1 MRKDENTT
9 DKDNKNEEP
18 LLYYDTNKSKG
29 NTFEKNINL
38 INRMYFGHGINITDN
53 PFVTLSEKDQNYY
66 LSVQCFKISKDKK
79 VIKEVFIP
87 GSFLQLVFNYENLL
101 FHITPENKLFILKL
115 NKDSYQKLLLQ
126 DKKIEKNDTKKDEK
140 FVNAIKAKLKDLNKE
155 VDLSK
160 KYEILIDIFKNELK
174 YSLRHKTPKNI
185 KSKCFEISLDENAQ
199 YKIEIE
205 SVFDPQIDD
214 FGILKENIKLCKGE
228 IFFEDGINF
237 LKSYI
242 KDKKGEKDKKDNKN
256 EKDNKYGNK
265 NEINFISNDFNCPII
280 YKNFPDEMIQQGNS
294 ILFEIKSGFALKD
307 VVDQLEKRIKII
319 NNCIFVNYKER
330 PVFYIGLVNI
340 LQNLL
345 SDNIDKEIPN
355 VMKNF
360 NLKANLLIVVSVDYK
375 YCNID
380 VSSEIH
386 GEYLLYKKINSLE
399 QKMNKM
405 DANFNNLNEKIDDI
419 STKINQNNGEVNI
432 KLDTLQIQVQSL
444 INFMKQTYPNFKLA
458 DKNGFGSIK
467 IKDKNE
473 N

>member
-1 MRKDENTT
+1 MRKDENTK

-38 INRMYFGHGINITDN
+38 INRMYFGHGINITNN

-115 NKDSYQKLLLQ
+115 NKDSYQILLLQ
-126 DKKIEKNDTKKDEK
+126 DKKIDKNDTKKDEK

-160 KYEILIDIFKNELK
+160 KYEILVGVFKNELK

-214 FGILKENIKLCKGE
+214 FGILKENIK
-228 IFFEDGINF
+228 
-237 LKSYI
+237 
-242 KDKKGEKDKKDNKN
+242 
-256 EKDNKYGNK
+256 
-265 NEINFISNDFNCPII
+265 
-280 YKNFPDEMIQQGNS
+280 
-294 ILFEIKSGFALKD
+294 
-307 VVDQLEKRIKII
+307 
-319 NNCIFVNYKER
+319 
-330 PVFYIGLVNI
+330 
-340 LQNLL
+340 
-345 SDNIDKEIPN
+345 
-355 VMKNF
+355 
-360 NLKANLLIVVSVDYK
+360 
-375 YCNID
+375 
-380 VSSEIH
+380 
-386 GEYLLYKKINSLE
+386 
-399 QKMNKM
+399 
-405 DANFNNLNEKIDDI
+405 
-419 STKINQNNGEVNI
+419 
-432 KLDTLQIQVQSL
+432 
-444 INFMKQTYPNFKLA
+444 
-458 DKNGFGSIK
+458 
-467 IKDKNE
+467 
-473 N
+473 